1 MEGCSPQIQPKKIK
15 GDESKKKKF
24 FVQKTNLSV
33 KDFLLFAD
41 LCKKKICKFFF
52 FFLFVS
58 VLWISKKYPD
68 VQKFKLKNKILVSQ
82 NMVHKK
88 I

>member
-15 GDESKKKKF
+15 GDESKKKIF

-41 LCKKKICKFFF
+41 LCKKKKFANSFSS
-52 FFLFVS
+52 FFLFQS
-58 VLWISKKYPD
+58 YEF
-68 VQKFKLKNKILVSQ
+68 QKSILMYKNL
-82 NMVHKK
+82 N
-88 I
+88 